1 MYERYVHL
9 LEDSER
15 LDTENNEYFQL
26 NQLLN
31 RLQQQV
37 QSLEELN
44 KEQSTAS
51 SEINSLRSQIEK
63 LVKINHIIL

>member
-63 LVKINHIIL
+63 LVKFNHIIL

>member
-37 QSLEELN
+37 ESLEELN

-51 SEINSLRSQIEK
+51 SEIKSLRSQIEK
-63 LVKINHIIL
+63 LVNMN

>member
-63 LVKINHIIL
+63 LVNMN